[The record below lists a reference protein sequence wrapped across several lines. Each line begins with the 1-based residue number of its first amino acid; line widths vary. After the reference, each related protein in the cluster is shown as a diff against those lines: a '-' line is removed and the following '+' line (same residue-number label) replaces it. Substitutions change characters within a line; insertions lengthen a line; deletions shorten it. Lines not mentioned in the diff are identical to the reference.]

1 MPRRA
6 NFLRRGS
13 LLRRLLR
20 NRSGAV
26 GLAII
31 TIYLVVGLLGALR
44 LTPYPRAANH
54 ARDRLQA
61 PSAQY
66 VMGTDLLGRD
76 IASRIMEG
84 AANSLRVALL
94 SVALAGSVGTALG
107 TISGYAGGR
116 VDNVIMRVMDVFFA
130 LPALLMAL
138 VIVTVLGAGINTTV
152 LAIAIVYTPIF
163 ARVARGPVLSV
174 KEMEFIT
181 AARALGVRGGGI
193 LWRHIL
199 PNTLAPLIVQ
209 VSLALSWALLT
220 EAGLSFLGLGI
231 QPPAASWGVM
241 LSESRGLA
249 ENAPWL
255 MLVSRLGDHARRARL
270 QPARRRPARH
280 PRPAPAQPALNRI
293 GFIVRSSAAVQE

>member
-1 MPRRA
+1 MLSTPRLTRA
-6 NFLRRGS
+6 SRIPPSLRLLNRGS
-13 LLRRLLR
+13 LFRRLLR
-20 NRSGAV
+20 NRSGTV
-26 GLAII
+26 GLLII
-31 TIYLVVGLLGALR
+31 TVYLVIGLLGAFK
-44 LTPYPRAANH
+44 LTPYSSTANH
-54 ARDRLQA
+54 PLSRLKP
-61 PSAQY
+61 PSAEFL
-66 VMGTDLLGRD
+66 MGTDLLGRD
-76 IASRIMEG
+76 VASRIMEG
-84 AANSLRVALL
+84 ATNSLRVALL
-94 SVALAGSVGTALG
+94 SVALAGSVGTLLG

-116 VDNVIMRVMDVFFA
+116 VDNVIMRIMDVFFA

-174 KEMEFIT
+174 KAMEFIL
-181 AARALGVRGGGI
+181 AARALGVRGGGM
-193 LWRHIL
+193 LWRHVL

-220 EAGLSFLGLGI
+220 EAGLSFLGLGV

-255 MLVSRLGDHARRARL
+255 MIAPGLAIMLGVLGFNLLGDGLRDILDPRL
-270 QPARRRPARH
+270 
-280 PRPAPAQPALNRI
+280 
-293 GFIVRSSAAVQE
+293 RSQR